1 MICEMDSNLNEKL
14 TFWEKNT
21 ETKWGHYI
29 NDLERDVIIEAS
41 DLCESKDLVFEVG
54 CDGGAWLKMLAGRGW
69 KNFIGTDINQE
80 PLEICRRRVPNCR
93 CILVQPGDTHLPC
106 ENRSVDLILV
116 MEVVPVSHSRWFY
129 REAFR
134 ILKPGGLVVGM
145 LTNKFS
151 LRGLL
156 YMLLTKLGKRCRD
169 EYQASYSKSYGY
181 WKKIIIENGFE
192 FIHQQGYCWFPF
204 GRSSNSF
211 LVPFF
216 TSLEKFIGLRKLTV
230 LSPWINFIARKVK

>member
-1 MICEMDSNLNEKL
+1 MISEESINLEKKL

-29 NDLERDVIIEAS
+29 NEIERKIIIKAS
-41 DLCESKDLVFEVG
+41 DLCENRDLVFEVG
-54 CDGGAWLKMLAGRGW
+54 CDGGAWLKMLAERGW
-69 KNFIGTDINQE
+69 KNFAGTDVNRE
-80 PLEICRRRVPNCR
+80 PLEICRRRIPNCE
-93 CILVQPGDTHLPC
+93 CILVQPEDTHLPC
-106 ENRSVDLILV
+106 ENQSVDLILV

-129 REAFR
+129 EEAFR

-151 LRGLL
+151 LRGAL
-156 YMLLTKLGKRCRD
+156 YKLMTKMGKKSRD

-192 FIHQQGYCWFPF
+192 FIHEQGYCWFPF

-211 LVPFF
+211 LVPFC
-216 TSLEKFIGLRKLTV
+216 TSLERITGLRKFTA
-230 LSPWINFIARKVK
+230 LSPWIIFIARKIK